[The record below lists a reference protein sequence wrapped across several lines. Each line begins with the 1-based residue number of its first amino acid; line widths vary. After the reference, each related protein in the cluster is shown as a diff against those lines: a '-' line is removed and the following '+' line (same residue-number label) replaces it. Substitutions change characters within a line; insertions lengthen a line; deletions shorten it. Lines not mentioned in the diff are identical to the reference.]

1 MGVHDYLLMTR
12 VFTTFGHLT
21 VTLILF
27 QTVSNNVN
35 LSFPDSANSND
46 VQIAYQ
52 TAMGALAFSLLC
64 FLVDVYGA
72 ISGSSTFSV
81 SINLMQILFHF
92 IGCIFLSWLITNN
105 WNYQA
110 LWPIVI
116 SSNLPTALAEIFQ
129 MLVVKVFRAGV
140 F

>member
-21 VTLILF
+21 ATLILF
-27 QTVSNNVN
+27 QTVNNNVN
-35 LSFPDSANSND
+35 LSIPDGANAQD

-64 FLVDVYGA
+64 FLIDVYGA
-72 ISGSSTFSV
+72 VSGSSTFNT

-92 IGCIFLSWLITNN
+92 IGGIFLSWLITDN

-129 MLVVKVFRAGV
+129 ILVVKVFRAGI

>member
-12 VFTTFGHLT
+12 FFTTVGHLT
-21 VTLILF
+21 ATLILF
-27 QTVSNNVN
+27 QTISNNVS
-35 LSFPDSANSND
+35 LSLSDNASSQE

-64 FLVDVYGA
+64 FLVDVFGA

-92 IGCIFLSWLITNN
+92 IGGIFLSWLITDN

-116 SSNLPTALAEIFQ
+116 SSNLPTALAELFQ
-129 MLVVKVFRAGV
+129 LLVVKVFRAGV